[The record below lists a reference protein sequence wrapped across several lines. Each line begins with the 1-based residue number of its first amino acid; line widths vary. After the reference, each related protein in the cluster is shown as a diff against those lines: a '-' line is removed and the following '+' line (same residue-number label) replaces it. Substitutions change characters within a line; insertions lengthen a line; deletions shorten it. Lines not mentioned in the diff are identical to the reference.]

1 MAAFFETEV
10 KLIVLL
16 SALSLSYVSAEFG
29 IAKPFP
35 PLGNYP
41 VELESFEITCIA
53 YDPAGVVIPQK
64 IEFIRTD
71 AYGTEQVVMENGR
84 IEFTNR
90 SVVVGNGTKL
100 FVTLHIRNVTIAD
113 DSQKK
118 LGTYKCK
125 AYGVVGN
132 STVGNSTVG
141 NSTVDAAR
149 RFSFNVLRRHE
160 IPRLALPSEFF
171 LQHGQKAV
179 IKSNLTYR
187 GSGAPLLTKL
197 SWFNGEKLLKTHEDP
212 SDKALPAFVIQ
223 NPGLEDVGNYTC
235 VLGVMLRRLVAY
247 NVTAETTVKIAPWLE
262 KNEGSK
268 VVNQGQSVE
277 LECSARGVALIVEW
291 KIERKTDK
299 TVKTISGCSNSSSPD
314 SRYKISPK
322 GSHGQ
327 SVMSIKNVKIA
338 DTGNYYY
345 CCLPSKCSNIVE
357 KHRCQ
362 KFTLLLESAGAKT
375 KASLSVLLGVVA
387 FFALGLNF

>member
-1 MAAFFETEV
+1 MNYSRDGTI
-10 KLIVLL
+10 KLFGQINFLRVSVRYDSPLI
-16 SALSLSYVSAEFG
+16 SIPSSVSAEFG

-35 PLGNYP
+35 PLDNYP

-53 YDPAGVVIPQK
+53 YDPAGVVVPQK
-64 IEFIRTD
+64 IEFIRTYIYD
-71 AYGTEQVVMENGR
+71 TERVVMENGR

-90 SVVVGNGTKL
+90 SAG
-100 FVTLHIRNVTIAD
+100 
-113 DSQKK
+113 
-118 LGTYKCK
+118 
-125 AYGVVGN
+125 
-132 STVGNSTVG
+132 
-141 NSTVDAAR
+141 
-149 RFSFNVLRRHE
+149 HE
-160 IPRLALPSEFF
+160 IPRLALPSEFV
-171 LQHGQKAV
+171 LQRGQKAV

-197 SWFNGEKLLKTHEDP
+197 SWFNGDKLLKTQEDP
-212 SDKALPAFVIQ
+212 SAEALPAFVIQ
-223 NPGLEDVGNYTC
+223 NPGLEDVGNYRC

-247 NVTAETTVKIAPWLE
+247 NVTAETTVKRMWCQISKLESVLIPVAPWLE

-268 VVNQGQSVE
+268 VVNEGQSVE

-299 TVKTISGCSNSSSPD
+299 TVKTISGCFNASSSD
-314 SRYKISPK
+314 SRYKISTK

-345 CCLPSKCSNIVE
+345 CCLPSKCSNIIK

>member
-1 MAAFFETEV
+1 MTAFFGTEL

-16 SALSLSYVSAEFG
+16 SALSLSDVSAEFG

-35 PLGNYP
+35 PLDNYP

-53 YDPAGVVIPQK
+53 YDPAGVVVPQK

-71 AYGTEQVVMENGR
+71 IYDTDRVVMENGR

-90 SVVVGNGTKL
+90 SAVVGNGTKL
-100 FVTLHIRNVTIAD
+100 FVTLHISNITIAD
-113 DSQKK
+113 DSQQK

-132 STVGNSTVG
+132 STVGNSTV
-141 NSTVDAAR
+141 VAAR
-149 RFSFNVLRRHE
+149 GFSFNVLRRHE
-160 IPRLALPSEFF
+160 IPRLALPSEFV
-171 LQHGQKAV
+171 LQRGQKAV

-197 SWFNGEKLLKTHEDP
+197 SWFNGDKLLKTQEDP
-212 SDKALPAFVIQ
+212 SAEALPAFVIQ
-223 NPGLEDVGNYTC
+223 NPGLEDVGNYRC

-268 VVNQGQSVE
+268 VVNEGQSVE

-299 TVKTISGCSNSSSPD
+299 TVKTISGCFNASSSD
-314 SRYKISPK
+314 SRYKISTK

-345 CCLPSKCSNIVE
+345 CCLPSKCSNIIK

>member
-1 MAAFFETEV
+1 MITSHIEDLKAAYVIVFPIFFF
-10 KLIVLL
+10 LNI
-16 SALSLSYVSAEFG
+16 SVSAELS

-35 PLGNYP
+35 PVDNYP

-53 YDPAGVVIPQK
+53 FDPAGVVIPQK

-71 AYGTEQVVMENGR
+71 VYSTERVVMENGR

-90 SVVVGNGTKL
+90 SVVLGNGTKL
-100 FVTLHIRNVTIAD
+100 FVTLHIRNITIAD
-113 DSQKK
+113 DSQQSQ
-118 LGTYKCK
+118 GRYKCK

-132 STVGNSTVG
+132 STV
-141 NSTVDAAR
+141 DAAR
-149 RFSFNVLRRHE
+149 AFRFNVLRRHE
-160 IPRLALPSEFF
+160 IPRLAVPSEFV

-197 SWFNGEKLLKTHEDP
+197 SWFNGDKLLKTNEDP
-212 SDKALPAFVIQ
+212 TAGALPAFVIQ
-223 NPGLEDVGNYTC
+223 NPGLEDVGNYRC
-235 VLGVMLRRLVAY
+235 VLGVMLRRQVAY
-247 NVTAETTVKIAPWLE
+247 NVTAETTVKIAPWFE

-277 LECSARGVALIVEW
+277 LECSARGIALSVEW
-291 KIERKTDK
+291 KIKRKTDK
-299 TVKTISGCSNSSSPD
+299 TVKTISGCFNSSSLD

-327 SVMSIKNVKIA
+327 SVMTIKNVKIA

-345 CCLPSKCSNIVE
+345 CCLPSKCSNIIE